1 MNSLP
6 VIPLKGLSADSL
18 GTYLASLGLFSLA
31 ARRWPRIRA
40 CWRSEG
46 FCLVGGPIALDEI
59 IEFLN
64 EVGEKNAWTRY
75 DKPWNNDKQVDVKK
89 KMSEQTARWRALIAE
104 EQSLPI
110 FGAHLALDGRVRM
123 NPLLGKGG
131 NAGRRKFDRGWCKAV
146 ERIEKPPRGQ
156 SRESL
161 KADIEAFLDGKS
173 CAYLGDFS
181 AGSWFGAANK
191 IYNHGTRQPS
201 RKGEMTPW
209 AMALAC
215 EGLPYFAGG
224 ASRQLGSRR
233 QPKGAFP
240 FITEAMAPQ
249 GSDEAGG
256 VEAEVWAPIWEQPMT
271 VPELRSLFLRGRAE
285 LRGKGAVSPSAF
297 AVGVTS
303 RGVDAGIL
311 EFRRFLLLHTTS
323 AQTFESRLATAVPVP
338 KTNLDSATKRAIQII
353 VAFHETL
360 PVDRKV
366 GKRWNFSGLRGPLEQ
381 ALVDFAATAPV
392 ARHVEQA
399 WALVDR
405 MFATLVK
412 VDRNRRFRTHNV
424 RFQLLPGEWAAKL
437 FHQDPP
443 SQEARLALA
452 VSSLYETPYCPPAI
466 AYRIGV
472 EKKNS
477 RLRWEFP
484 ESPPARRVWSDAEL
498 ADNLG
503 LMAERRTMDALKKP
517 APHPPFGASIFGA
530 SIKVGLEDVH
540 SWLSADLDEE
550 QMGLWLNRF
559 CMFEWSSEPSDEAIK
574 ELQHS
579 FPRTRPA
586 VDDMLAIYALF
597 RPLVSNRLFHQ
608 VLHESGVQA
617 EQASTCAHL
626 GRAIAMLRHGDVN
639 AAAEE
644 ALATYHSAGVALADF
659 NVLPDGYNPGRLL
672 AALVIPT
679 RDEQVLAIFRRWRA
693 PTKPNEQ
700 WGRNPCPTI
709 PLTHPRF

>member
-40 CWRSEG
+40 CWQSER

-59 IEFLN
+59 VEFLN
-64 EVGEKNAWTRY
+64 EVGEKNDWTQY
-75 DKPWNNDKQVDVKK
+75 DKPWDNDKQADVKK
-89 KMSEQTARWRALIAE
+89 KMSEQTARWRALMAE
-104 EQSLPI
+104 ERSLPI

-131 NAGRRKFDRGWCKAV
+131 NAGQRKFDRGWCKAV
-146 ERIEKPPRGQ
+146 ERIENPPRSQ

-173 CAYLGDFS
+173 CAYLSNFS

-191 IYNHGTRQPS
+191 IYNHGAKQPF
-201 RKGEMTPW
+201 REGEITPW

-233 QPKGAFP
+233 QSKGAFP

-249 GSDEAGG
+249 GSDEAGS
-256 VEAEVWAPIWEQPMT
+256 VEAEVWAPIWERPMT

-285 LRGKGAVSPSAF
+285 LRGKGAVSPPAF
-297 AVGVTS
+297 AAGVTS
-303 RGVDAGIL
+303 RGVDAGIS

-338 KTNLDSATKRAIQII
+338 KTNPDSATTRAIRAI
-353 VAFHETL
+353 VEFHETL
-360 PVDRKV
+360 PMDRKV
-366 GKRWNFSGLRGPLEQ
+366 GKRWIFSGLRGPLEQ
-381 ALVDFAATAPV
+381 ALVDFAATVPV
-392 ARHVEQA
+392 AGHVEQA
-399 WALVDR
+399 WALVDE
-405 MFATLVK
+405 MFSTLVK

-443 SQEARLALA
+443 SREARLALA
-452 VSSLYETPYCPPAI
+452 VSSLYGTPHCPPAI

-472 EKKNS
+472 EKKNG

-484 ESPPARRVWSDAEL
+484 ESPSARRVWSDAEL
-498 ADNLG
+498 TGNLG
-503 LMAERRTMDALKKP
+503 SMVERRTMEALQKP
-517 APHPPFGASIFGA
+517 TPHPPFSA
-530 SIKVGLEDVH
+530 SIKVYLEDVH
-540 SWLSADLDEE
+540 SWLSADVDEE

-559 CMFEWSSEPSDEAIK
+559 CMFEWSSEPSGEAAK
-574 ELQHS
+574 ELQRG
-579 FPRTRPA
+579 FPRARPV
-586 VDDMLAIYALF
+586 VDNMLAIYALF
-597 RPLVSNRLFHQ
+597 RPLVSNWLFHQ

-617 EQASTCAHL
+617 EGASTCARL
-626 GRAIAMLRHGDVN
+626 GRAIAMLRHGDMN

-644 ALATYHSAGVALADF
+644 ALATYRSAGVALADF

-693 PTKPNEQ
+693 PSKPNEQ
-700 WGRNPCPTI
+700 
-709 PLTHPRF
+709 